1 MPFIF
6 LFQRVSSLALFI
18 FITGEL
24 GWLRLAQ
31 RDAKLFKGIFF
42 RASLPSPE
50 VAPLALIHATALPH
64 VSLFTFFFFFLSSF
78 FFFTTCYV
86 IPRSNFPRFFPCPD
100 FHEFFFTSRGQ
111 RLFFLLPPRR
121 WKELKRDTLMPRAGL
136 HSLNDD
142 FAKSVERCARRK
154 EKISANVSI
163 LYITCLRVIK
173 FGKMLG
179 F

>member
-64 VSLFTFFFFFLSSF
+64 VSLFTFFFFSF
-78 FFFTTCYV
+78 FFSQLATWFHVLIFHVSFLAPISTGFSSRRGV
-86 IPRSNFPRFFPCPD
+86 NDFFFPSSSKMEGIKTRHFNAPSWP
-100 FHEFFFTSRGQ
+100 T
-111 RLFFLLPPRR
+111 
-121 WKELKRDTLMPRAGL
+121 
-136 HSLNDD
+136 
-142 FAKSVERCARRK
+142 FAKWWFREKCRALRK
-154 EKISANVSI
+154 KKGED
-163 LYITCLRVIK
+163 
-173 FGKMLG
+173 FG
-179 F
+179 

>member
-18 FITGEL
+18 FITEEL
-24 GWLRLAQ
+24 GGCALRNAMQ
-31 RDAKLFKGIFF
+31 NFSKEFSSAP
-42 RASLPSPE
+42 PSP
-50 VAPLALIHATALPH
+50 PRKWLL
-64 VSLFTFFFFFLSSF
+64 SRLFTRQPFLTFLYLPFSFFFFLL

-86 IPRSNFPRFFPCPD
+86 FPRSYFPRFFPYPD

-173 FGKMLG
+173 FGKMWILN
-179 F
+179 

>member
-78 FFFTTCYV
+78 FFH
-86 IPRSNFPRFFPCPD
+86 N
-100 FHEFFFTSRGQ
+100 
-111 RLFFLLPPRR
+111 LL
-121 WKELKRDTLMPRAGL
+121 RDST
-136 HSLNDD
+136 
-142 FAKSVERCARRK
+142 F
-154 EKISANVSI
+154 
-163 LYITCLRVIK
+163 
-173 FGKMLG
+173 
-179 F
+179 